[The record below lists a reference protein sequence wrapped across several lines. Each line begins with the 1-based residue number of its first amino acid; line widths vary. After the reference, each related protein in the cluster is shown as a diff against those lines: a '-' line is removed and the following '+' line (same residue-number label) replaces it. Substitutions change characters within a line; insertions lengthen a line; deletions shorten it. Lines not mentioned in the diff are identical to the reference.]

1 MRVLSARNDKL
12 PKMLKPSDEPLT
24 ISRRPTGAVCQVAL
38 FSPSR
43 ENYGRP
49 VGRLLA
55 IFAPLF
61 AAFRQKW
68 SLQRPPLLPLTC
80 LPAGVTPPRV
90 IFVAMLFFVALGD
103 SVAKIRDAGDDS
115 FSPRSR
121 FCCRVANFE
130 MRSAQS

>member
-1 MRVLSARNDKL
+1 
-12 PKMLKPSDEPLT
+12 
-24 ISRRPTGAVCQVAL
+24 
-38 FSPSR
+38 
-43 ENYGRP
+43 
-49 VGRLLA
+49 LA

-103 SVAKIRDAGDDS
+103 SVAKIRDALATIL
-115 FSPRSR
+115 FPPLQILLSR
-121 FCCRVANFE
+121 GQF
-130 MRSAQS
+130 